1 MLTAE
6 GEAVR
11 LTRRPSTLDPS
22 RLGRHTTLDFV
33 IKYVISIFDRPR
45 PRVLSTHNTAHGHTR
60 LPSKHSSIRITA
72 VRVIDIIV
80 KLLRLLALVPI
91 FVIVVVVVVVVK
103 HRSAVDNVNF
113 NLRDEV
119 RSDIC

>member
-1 MLTAE
+1 MLTA
-6 GEAVR
+6 EAVR

-45 PRVLSTHNTAHGHTR
+45 RALSTHNTAHGHTR
-60 LPSKHSSIRITA
+60 LPSKHSSIRIAA
-72 VRVIDIIV
+72 VRIIDIIV

-91 FVIVVVVVVVVK
+91 FVVVVVVVVVVK